1 MEKII
6 IRWEKE
12 VEKEVLSRIRM
23 DIIKSII
30 ASNAIDILII
40 DPKDK
45 DYEEIIKEAHNN
57 SDLILNEP
65 IPEKL
70 KEIAEE
76 IAEEFNKTLELKN
89 QKILDANIIID
100 ETPWYNRFLKKWD
113 KFAYQASKFNSKKKG
128 NNKR

>member
-1 MEKII
+1 MEKIKVRAPKQEFQN
-6 IRWEKE
+6 IRLLISGMAKRT
-12 VEKEVLSRIRM
+12 VDVL
-23 DIIKSII
+23 
-30 ASNAIDILII
+30 LI

-70 KEIAEE
+70 KE

-113 KFAYQASKFNSKKKG
+113 KYDHQPSKPNSKKKG
-128 NNKR
+128 YK

>member
-6 IRWEKE
+6 IIWEKE
-12 VEKEVLSRIRM
+12 VEKEALSRIRM
-23 DIIKSII
+23 NIIKSII

-45 DYEEIIKEAHNN
+45 DYEETIKEAHNN

-76 IAEEFNKTLELKN
+76 FNKTLELKPVE
-89 QKILDANIIID
+89 ILESDFILD

>member
-6 IRWEKE
+6 IVW
-12 VEKEVLSRIRM
+12 EKEVLSRM

-30 ASNAIDILII
+30 ALNTVSILII

-65 IPEKL
+65 IPGKL
-70 KEIAEE
+70 KKGIAEN
-76 IAEEFNKTLELKN
+76 FNKTLELKD
-89 QKILDANIIID
+89 QKILDTNIIID
-100 ETPWYNRFLKKWD
+100 ENPWYNRFLKKWD
-113 KFAYQASKFNSKKKG
+113 KYDHQPSKPNSKKKWY
-128 NNKR
+128 KHK

>member
-6 IRWEKE
+6 IVWEKE
-12 VEKEVLSRIRM
+12 VLNRM

-30 ASNAIDILII
+30 ALNTVSILII

-65 IPEKL
+65 ISEKL
-70 KEIAEE
+70 KKE
-76 IAEEFNKTLELKN
+76 IAEEFNKTLELKD
-89 QKILDANIIID
+89 QKNLDANIIID
-100 ETPWYNRFLKKWD
+100 KTPWYNRFLKKWD
-113 KFAYQASKFNSKKKG
+113 KYDHQPSKPNSKKKG
-128 NNKR
+128 YI

>member
-6 IRWEKE
+6 IVWEKE
-12 VEKEVLSRIRM
+12 LLSRM

-30 ASNAIDILII
+30 ALNTVSILII

-65 IPEKL
+65 IPEKFKKDTCYYMWLDEISWL
-70 KEIAEE
+70 KWEK
-76 IAEEFNKTLELKN
+76 NK
-89 QKILDANIIID
+89 
-100 ETPWYNRFLKKWD
+100 PNRK
-113 KFAYQASKFNSKKKG
+113 
-128 NNKR
+128 

>member
-6 IRWEKE
+6 IVW
-12 VEKEVLSRIRM
+12 EKEVLSRM

-30 ASNAIDILII
+30 ALNTVSILII

-70 KEIAEE
+70 KKE

-113 KFAYQASKFNSKKKG
+113 KYDHQPSKPNSKKKG
-128 NNKR
+128 YK

>member
-6 IRWEKE
+6 IVW
-12 VEKEVLSRIRM
+12 EKEVLSRM
-23 DIIKSII
+23 DVIQNII
-30 ASNAIDILII
+30 ASNAVDILII
-40 DPKDK
+40 APKDE
-45 DYEEIIKEAHNN
+45 DYEKTIKEAHNN

-70 KEIAEE
+70 KKEIAEK
-76 IAEEFNKTLELKN
+76 FNKTLELKN

-113 KFAYQASKFNSKKKG
+113 KYDHQPSKPCSKKKW
-128 NNKR
+128 NKYK

>member
-6 IRWEKE
+6 IVWP
-12 VEKEVLSRIRM
+12 KEVLSRM
-23 DIIKSII
+23 DVIQNII
-30 ASNAIDILII
+30 ASNTVDILII

-45 DYEEIIKEAHNN
+45 DYEEIIKKAHNN
-57 SDLILNEP
+57 SDLILNEQ

-70 KEIAEE
+70 KKEIEE
-76 IAEEFNKTLELKN
+76 GFKTLELKN

-113 KFAYQASKFNSKKKG
+113 KYDHQSSKPNSKNKW
-128 NNKR
+128 NKRK

>member
-1 MEKII
+1 
-6 IRWEKE
+6 
-12 VEKEVLSRIRM
+12 M

-30 ASNAIDILII
+30 ALNTVSILII

-70 KEIAEE
+70 RKE
-76 IAEEFNKTLELKN
+76 IAEEFNKTLELKPV
-89 QKILDANIIID
+89 KILESDFILD
-100 ETPWYNRFLKKWD
+100 ETPWYNRFLKK
-113 KFAYQASKFNSKKKG
+113 
-128 NNKR
+128 

>member
-1 MEKII
+1 
-6 IRWEKE
+6 
-12 VEKEVLSRIRM
+12 M
-23 DIIKSII
+23 DVVQNII

-70 KEIAEE
+70 KKE

-100 ETPWYNRFLKKWD
+100 KSPWYNRFLKK
-113 KFAYQASKFNSKKKG
+113 
-128 NNKR
+128 

>member
-12 VEKEVLSRIRM
+12 VEKEALSRM
-23 DIIKSII
+23 DIIKSRI
-30 ASNAIDILII
+30 ALNTVSILII

-70 KEIAEE
+70 KEF
-76 IAEEFNKTLELKN
+76 AEEFNKTLELKN

-113 KFAYQASKFNSKKKG
+113 KYDHQPSKPNSKKKG
-128 NNKR
+128 YK

>member
-6 IRWEKE
+6 IVW
-12 VEKEVLSRIRM
+12 EKEVLSRM

-30 ASNAIDILII
+30 ALNTVSILII

-65 IPEKL
+65 IPGKL
-70 KEIAEE
+70 KKEIAEN
-76 IAEEFNKTLELKN
+76 FNKTLELKD
-89 QKILDANIIID
+89 QKILDTNIIID
-100 ETPWYNRFLKKWD
+100 ENPWYNRFLKKWD
-113 KFAYQASKFNSKKKG
+113 KYDHQPSKPNSKKKG
-128 NNKR
+128 DK

>member
-6 IRWEKE
+6 IVWEKE
-12 VEKEVLSRIRM
+12 ELSRM

-30 ASNAIDILII
+30 ALNTVSILII

-70 KEIAEE
+70 KKE

-89 QKILDANIIID
+89 QKILDANIIINKS
-100 ETPWYNRFLKKWD
+100 PWYNRFLKKWD
-113 KFAYQASKFNSKKKG
+113 KFAYQASKINSKKKWD
-128 NNKR
+128 KHR

>member
-6 IRWEKE
+6 IVW
-12 VEKEVLSRIRM
+12 EKEVLSRM

-30 ASNAIDILII
+30 ALNTVSILII

-65 IPEKL
+65 IPGKL
-70 KEIAEE
+70 KKEIAEN
-76 IAEEFNKTLELKN
+76 FNKTLELKD
-89 QKILDANIIID
+89 QKILDTNIIID
-100 ETPWYNRFLKKWD
+100 ENPWYNRFLKKWD
-113 KFAYQASKFNSKKKG
+113 KYDHQPSKPNPKKKWY
-128 NNKR
+128 KHK

>member
-6 IRWEKE
+6 IVW
-12 VEKEVLSRIRM
+12 EKEVLSRM

-30 ASNAIDILII
+30 ALNTVGILII

-70 KEIAEE
+70 KSDVKY
-76 IAEEFNKTLELKN
+76 NKLNIVFQINLKIYFTFSI
-89 QKILDANIIID
+89 ILNLA
-100 ETPWYNRFLKKWD
+100 LL
-113 KFAYQASKFNSKKKG
+113 AVLLASTSL
-128 NNKR
+128 

>member
-6 IRWEKE
+6 IVW
-12 VEKEVLSRIRM
+12 EKEVLSRM

-30 ASNAIDILII
+30 ALNTVSILII

-65 IPEKL
+65 ISEKL
-70 KEIAEE
+70 KKA
-76 IAEEFNKTLELKN
+76 LELKN
-89 QKILDANIIID
+89 QKILDVNTIID

-113 KFAYQASKFNSKKKG
+113 KYDHQPSKPNPQKKWYKH
-128 NNKR
+128 K

>member
-6 IRWEKE
+6 IVWP
-12 VEKEVLSRIRM
+12 KEVLSRM
-23 DIIKSII
+23 DVVQNII
-30 ASNAIDILII
+30 ASNAIDVLII

-65 IPEKL
+65 IPKKL
-70 KEIAEE
+70 KKEIE
-76 IAEEFNKTLELKN
+76 EEFNKILELKPV
-89 QKILDANIIID
+89 KILESDFILD

-113 KFAYQASKFNSKKKG
+113 KFAYQASKINSKKKG
-128 NNKR
+128 NKHR

>member
-6 IRWEKE
+6 IVWP
-12 VEKEVLSRIRM
+12 KEVLSRM
-23 DIIKSII
+23 DVVQNII
-30 ASNAIDILII
+30 ASNAIDVLII

-70 KEIAEE
+70 KKE

-89 QKILDANIIID
+89 QKILDTNIIID

-113 KFAYQASKFNSKKKG
+113 KYDHQPSKPNPKKKWY
-128 NNKR
+128 KHK

>member
-6 IRWEKE
+6 IVWEKE
-12 VEKEVLSRIRM
+12 ELSRM

-30 ASNAIDILII
+30 ALNTVSILII

-65 IPEKL
+65 IPGKL
-70 KEIAEE
+70 KKEIAEN
-76 IAEEFNKTLELKN
+76 FNKTLELKN
-89 QKILDANIIID
+89 QKILDTNIIID
-100 ETPWYNRFLKKWD
+100 EKPWYNRFLKKWD
-113 KFAYQASKFNSKKKG
+113 KYDHQPSKPNPKKKWY
-128 NNKR
+128 KHK

>member
-1 MEKII
+1 
-6 IRWEKE
+6 
-12 VEKEVLSRIRM
+12 M

-30 ASNAIDILII
+30 ALNTVGILII

-45 DYEEIIKEAHNN
+45 DYEKIIKEAHNN

-70 KEIAEE
+70 KKE

-89 QKILDANIIID
+89 QKILDVNTIID
-100 ETPWYNRFLKKWD
+100 ETPWYNRFLKK
-113 KFAYQASKFNSKKKG
+113 
-128 NNKR
+128 

>member
-6 IRWEKE
+6 IVWEKE
-12 VEKEVLSRIRM
+12 ELSRM

-30 ASNAIDILII
+30 ALNTVSILII

-70 KEIAEE
+70 KKE

-100 ETPWYNRFLKKWD
+100 KSPWYNRFLKKWD
-113 KFAYQASKFNSKKKG
+113 KYDHQSYKPNSKKKW
-128 NNKR
+128 NKRK

>member
-6 IRWEKE
+6 IVW
-12 VEKEVLSRIRM
+12 EKEVLSRM

-30 ASNAIDILII
+30 ALNTVSILII

-65 IPEKL
+65 IPEKF
-70 KEIAEE
+70 KKE

-113 KFAYQASKFNSKKKG
+113 KYDYQPSKPNSKKKG
-128 NNKR
+128 YK